1 MRQRCGR
8 PLDLLD
14 LGGPFFAEEIHV
26 NLSQSSSSNLW
37 DQWRYY
43 PEIVGSRTLG
53 GKHTQAGPY
62 WPHLTAGLVAN
73 CGPECW
79 VGGFRGLDFSKKQFL
94 EGYLR
99 PCKLESQ
106 FLLSWRTKPSI
117 SPKRNHHDSNWL
129 IYGQSI
135 YECGMVSLSR
145 AFSSFSQ
152 WTSLPK
158 CSMNMNVFT
167 NDHVLWT
174 NPPNVGNYG
183 AYGFIL

>member
-1 MRQRCGR
+1 MSPWCLRYNGLQRGT
-8 PLDLLD
+8 
-14 LGGPFFAEEIHV
+14 AT
-26 NLSQSSSSNLW
+26 SQNRRWSSNDSLAVPPARW
-37 DQWRYY
+37 NGLY
-43 PEIVGSRTLG
+43 PWWLYPWWL
-53 GKHTQAGPY
+53 A
-62 WPHLTAGLVAN
+62 
-73 CGPECW
+73 
-79 VGGFRGLDFSKKQFL
+79 KKQFL

-117 SPKRNHHDSNWL
+117 SPKRNHHDWNWL